1 MKAGSEH
8 RVPLS
13 DGAMEVLK
21 VLEPLRQGEFVFHG
35 RDATKPLSAG
45 ALEMLMRR
53 LKVKS
58 ATTGGPTVHGFR
70 SAFRDWAG
78 DCTNF
83 PREIAEAALAH
94 RVGDQTERAYRRG
107 DAIERRRALMTAWD
121 GFCAG
126 NDDGKV
132 VELAAR
138 R

>member
-1 MKAGSEH
+1 MKAGNEH

-13 DGAMEVLK
+13 DSAMEVLK

-78 DCTNF
+78 DCTSF
-83 PREIAEAALAH
+83 RARLRRQRSRIASAT
-94 RVGDQTERAYRRG
+94 RWKGP
-107 DAIERRRALMTAWD
+107 I
-121 GFCAG
+121 
-126 NDDGKV
+126 
-132 VELAAR
+132 AAR
-138 R
+138 MRSSAADP